1 MELGS
6 GQALSEETR
15 SRAVQALHALV
26 AADRIDSVQFERAVA
41 ELLQARTEA
50 ELAELLRSLPSVSAM
65 TPAERRRDG
74 PLKLGGGFGRLRI
87 EGRWQL
93 ARETRISVELGSVTV
108 DLTDAELD
116 DRVVDLRV
124 YTGWGAIR
132 IIVPPGLGIEVVRHR
147 GRVIS
152 RIGPPTPGLPLVRLT
167 ALTNIGRTHLIPAG
181 SERRRRRPRA
191 S

>member
-1 MELGS
+1 VELS
-6 GQALSEETR
+6 TGQALSEETR
-15 SRAVQALHALV
+15 SRAVEALHALV
-26 AADRIDSVQFERAVA
+26 AADRIDSAQFERAVA
-41 ELLQARTEA
+41 DLLQARTEA
-50 ELAELLRSLPSVSAM
+50 ELAELLRSLPSASAM

-87 EGRWQL
+87 EGRWQV
-93 ARETRISVELGSVTV
+93 ARETSITVELGSVTI

-116 DRVVDLRV
+116 DRVVDLKV

-147 GRVIS
+147 GRVVS
-152 RIGPPTPGLPLVRLT
+152 RVGPPTPGLPLVRLT

-181 SERRRRRPRA
+181 SGRRRRRPRA
-191 S
+191 

>member
-1 MELGS
+1 MELSS

-15 SRAVQALHALV
+15 SRAVEALHALL
-26 AADRIDSVQFERAVA
+26 AADRIDSAQFERAVA

-74 PLKLGGGFGRLRI
+74 PLKLGGGFGRLRF

-93 ARETRISVELGSVTV
+93 ARETSISVELGSVTV

-116 DRVVDLRV
+116 DRVVDLKV

-152 RIGPPTPGLPLVRLT
+152 RIGPPTQGLPLVRLT

>member
-1 MELGS
+1 MELS
-6 GQALSEETR
+6 TGQALSEETR
-15 SRAVQALHALV
+15 SRAVEALHALV
-26 AADRIDSVQFERAVA
+26 VADRIDSAEFERAVA
-41 ELLQARTEA
+41 DLLQARTEA
-50 ELAELLRSLPSVSAM
+50 ELAELLRSLPSASAM

-87 EGRWQL
+87 EGRWQV
-93 ARETRISVELGSVTV
+93 ARQTSISVELGSVTI

-116 DRVVDLRV
+116 DRVVDLKV

-132 IIVPPGLGIEVVRHR
+132 IIVPPGLGIELVRHR

-167 ALTNIGRTHLIPAG
+167 AITNIGRIHLIPAG
-181 SERRRRRPRA
+181 SGRRRRRLRA
-191 S
+191 

>member
-1 MELGS
+1 MELSS

-15 SRAVQALHALV
+15 SRAVEALHALV
-26 AADRIDSVQFERAVA
+26 TADRIDSAQFERAVA
-41 ELLQARTEA
+41 ELLQARSEA

-65 TPAERRRDG
+65 TPVERRRDG
-74 PLKLGGGFGRLRI
+74 PLKLGGGFGRLSI

-93 ARETRISVELGSVTV
+93 ARETSISVELGSVTV

-116 DRVVDLRV
+116 DRVVDLKV

-132 IIVPPGLGIEVVRHR
+132 IIVPPGLGIEMVRHR

-167 ALTNIGRTHLIPAG
+167 VLTNIGRTHLIPAG
-181 SERRRRRPRA
+181 SQRRRRGPGA

>member
-1 MELGS
+1 VELS
-6 GQALSEETR
+6 TGQALSEETR
-15 SRAVQALHALV
+15 SRAVEALHALL
-26 AADRIDSVQFERAVA
+26 AADRIDSAQFERAVA
-41 ELLQARTEA
+41 DLLRARTEV
-50 ELAELLRSLPSVSAM
+50 ELAELLRSLPSASPM
-65 TPAERRRDG
+65 TPVERQRNG

-87 EGRWQL
+87 EGRWQV
-93 ARETRISVELGSVTV
+93 ARQTSISVELGSVTI

-116 DRVVDLRV
+116 DRVVDLKV

-167 ALTNIGRTHLIPAG
+167 ALTNIGRTHLIPTG
-181 SERRRRRPRA
+181 SRRRPHRPRP
-191 S
+191 

>member
-1 MELGS
+1 MS
-6 GQALSEETR
+6 TGQALSEEMR
-15 SRAVQALHALV
+15 SRAEEALYALL
-26 AADRIDSVQFERAVA
+26 AADRIDSAQFERTVG
-41 ELLQARTEA
+41 ELLQARTET
-50 ELAELLRSLPSVSAM
+50 ELAEVFRMLPSPSPM

-74 PLKLGGGFGRLRI
+74 PLTLGGGFGRLRI
-87 EGRWQL
+87 EGRWQV
-93 ARETRISVELGSVTV
+93 ARQTSISVELGSVMI

-116 DRVVDLRV
+116 ARIVDLRV

-147 GRVIS
+147 GRVSS

-167 ALTNIGRTHLIPAG
+167 ALTNIGRTHLIPANSG
-181 SERRRRRPRA
+181 RRRRISR

>member
-1 MELGS
+1 MAACGRWIVNRQRVKGTVDCARS
-6 GQALSEETR
+6 G
-15 SRAVQALHALV
+15 
-26 AADRIDSVQFERAVA
+26 
-41 ELLQARTEA
+41 
-50 ELAELLRSLPSVSAM
+50 
-65 TPAERRRDG
+65 AERWSG
-74 PLKLGGGFGRLRI
+74 VIG

-93 ARETRISVELGSVTV
+93 ARETSISVELGSVTV

-116 DRVVDLRV
+116 DRVVDLKV
-124 YTGWGAIR
+124 DTGWGAIR

>member
-1 MELGS
+1 VELS
-6 GQALSEETR
+6 TGQALSEETR
-15 SRAVQALHALV
+15 SRAIEALHALV
-26 AADRIDSVQFERAVA
+26 VADRIDSAQFERAVA
-41 ELLQARTEA
+41 ELLQVRTEA
-50 ELAELLRSLPSVSAM
+50 ELAELLRSLPPASAM

-87 EGRWQL
+87 EGRWSV
-93 ARETRISVELGSVTV
+93 ARQTSISVELGSVTV
-108 DLTDAELD
+108 DLTDAELH
-116 DRVVDLRV
+116 DRVVDLKV

-132 IIVPPGLGIEVVRHR
+132 IIAPPGLGIEVVRHR

-181 SERRRRRPRA
+181 SERRRRRPR
-191 S
+191 SS

>member
-1 MELGS
+1 VDLSAEK
-6 GQALSEETR
+6 ALSEETR
-15 SRAVQALHALV
+15 SRALEALHALV
-26 AADRIDSVQFERAVA
+26 VADRIDGAQFERSVA
-41 ELLQARTEA
+41 ELLHTRTEA
-50 ELAELLRSLPSVSAM
+50 ELAELMRSLPSASPM
-65 TPAERRRDG
+65 TPAERLRDG

-87 EGRWQL
+87 EGRSQV
-93 ARETRISVELGSVTV
+93 ARQTSISVELGSVTI

-116 DRVVDLRV
+116 DRIVDLKV
-124 YTGWGAIR
+124 YTGCGAIT

-181 SERRRRRPRA
+181 SGRRRRRMRA
-191 S
+191 